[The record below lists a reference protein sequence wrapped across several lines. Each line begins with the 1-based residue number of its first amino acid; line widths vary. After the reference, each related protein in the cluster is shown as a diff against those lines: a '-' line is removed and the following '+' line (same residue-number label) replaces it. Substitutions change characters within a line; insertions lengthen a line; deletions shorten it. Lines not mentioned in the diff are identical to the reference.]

1 MILWEIKIFYTKI
14 YSSTLRNLRIPFFQ
28 VFQTR
33 LSQRKSQFNKVCL
46 WDAFLLI
53 VFCLINHDINKCSKV
68 PHKGQQC
75 LALHEGPCSHR
86 SNFITL
92 DQHFV
97 GGPDGREME
106 IQASEDVPLCQLYC
120 FLSSVLGYAL
130 FECWWR
136 SLSVLSFASPRSSSQ
151 LTIEKWSDV
160 VSRISPSALEP
171 LKQKWLTGLLQS
183 FYVVTRTV
191 SIFCHFF
198 ALAMIM
204 LLPQKCI
211 CFKGN
216 NTD

>member
-1 MILWEIKIFYTKI
+1 M
-14 YSSTLRNLRIPFFQ
+14 
-28 VFQTR
+28 
-33 LSQRKSQFNKVCL
+33 

-53 VFCLINHDINKCSKV
+53 VFYLTNHNVNKYWKV

-75 LALHEGPCSHR
+75 LALNDGWCSHR

-97 GGPDGREME
+97 GKPDGREME
-106 IQASEDVPLCQLYC
+106 IHASEDVSLC
-120 FLSSVLGYAL
+120 SVLRYAL

-136 SLSVLSFASPRSSSQ
+136 SLSVLSFANPRSSSQ
-151 LTIEKWSDV
+151 LTIEKQSDV
-160 VSRISPSALEP
+160 VSRISPSAPEP